1 MNAAI
6 RSIILACEYNQL
18 VCIGFFHG
26 YNGLIDYQAIKLN
39 SDLVNTHIKNGGTF
53 LKSARCPQ
61 MMNEIGVKQAC
72 NTLFKH
78 DIDALIVIGGVGSFH
93 GLQAIKRYWQGQVIG
108 LPGTIDNDL
117 FGCDKTIGF
126 ATAVHTA
133 TRAIDKIRDTANAFD
148 RVFIVEVMGR
158 HSGHI
163 AFQVGL
169 SCGAESIFSFE
180 NYDSVHHEIHLRKLI
195 EQIRRQQKKRD
206 ASYLIILTENLWP
219 GGASALKAKLESKG
233 QIESAICILGHIQR
247 GGDPVSEDSVL
258 ATQLG
263 LGAVESI
270 LSNDDNI
277 MLGYR
282 TNQLSKT
289 SLKEAVSINKPV
301 DESLRIAHKSQLTDY
316 LK

>member
-1 MNAAI
+1 
-6 RSIILACEYNQL
+6 
-18 VCIGFFHG
+18 
-26 YNGLIDYQAIKLN
+26 
-39 SDLVNTHIKNGGTF
+39 
-53 LKSARCPQ
+53 
-61 MMNEIGVKQAC
+61 MNEIGVKQAC

-180 NYDSVHHEIHLRKLI
+180 NYDSVHHEIHLRELI
-195 EQIRRQQKKRD
+195 EQIRRQQK
-206 ASYLIILTENLWP
+206 
-219 GGASALKAKLESKG
+219 
-233 QIESAICILGHIQR
+233 
-247 GGDPVSEDSVL
+247 SVMP
-258 ATQLG
+258 A
-263 LGAVESI
+263 
-270 LSNDDNI
+270 
-277 MLGYR
+277 
-282 TNQLSKT
+282 T
-289 SLKEAVSINKPV
+289 SLFLQKICGLVVRAHSRQNLNLKVKSKVRYVYSGTFKEEEI
-301 DESLRIAHKSQLTDY
+301 RF
-316 LK
+316 LKIVY